1 MYSIDETMPA
11 DRPPPSVLTFVD
23 PLEDLI
29 NREGG
34 NKLEWPFINAYLKP
48 QIHMSRCNLFNQ
60 IDWDIKLCIRVYT
73 KLHLHRVAIM

>member
-1 MYSIDETMPA
+1 MPT

-34 NKLEWPFINAYLKP
+34 NKLEWPFINACLKP
-48 QIHMSRCNLFNQ
+48 QIHMPRYNLFNQ
-60 IDWDIKLCIRVYT
+60 VEWDMHKTIPVYNR
-73 KLHLHRVAIM
+73 LHLHYVGIV